1 MEHQD
6 EGLARLAEQ
15 LAAVQAEQVR
25 VDPNFETA
33 HDALF
38 KVIIIGDSGVG
49 KSCLMQRLTQSAFK
63 SDHNITI
70 GVEFGAFVLRL
81 EGRAL
86 VKLQIWD
93 TAG

>member
-1 MEHQD
+1 
-6 EGLARLAEQ
+6 
-15 LAAVQAEQVR
+15 VSAEQVK

-63 SDHNITI
+63 NDHQITI
-70 GVEFGAFVLRL
+70 GVEFGAFVLKL
-81 EGRAL
+81 EGKSL
-86 VKLQIWD
+86 IKLQIWD